1 MDFRCMHLFAH
12 RPGWWWHRKSWM
24 RWECELCNFRTRTYD
39 SVDRM
44 GGRPVHVNMSVAYPG
59 YNTK

>member
-1 MDFRCMHLFAH
+1 MRCMHLFAH

-24 RWECELCNFRTRTYD
+24 RWECVECNYRTRTYD
-39 SVDRM
+39 AVDRM
-44 GGRPVHVNMSVAYPG
+44 MGRPVHVNMSVAYPG